1 MKKITLGVLFLAF
14 ASATLH
20 AQEPKEPLRNKNG
33 YLILPEKGDFA
44 IGFNTVPIFA
54 FFGNM
59 FNGNMNNNFMSQN
72 KFVSF
77 LDDNAIY
84 GKYFLSDKNAVRVDF
99 RLGIHSGKFRNDV
112 YNDYANSPDSLVVDA
127 VKLSTQRFTLGAAY
141 EWRVGKGRLQ
151 GVFGAGVFFKYAS
164 SVKARYEYGNAM
176 TNGNAAPTTTTW
188 DMAGN
193 VLASGPQ
200 AQRTLWSKGGNTCG
214 FGARGFVGVEYFVAP
229 KISLGAEFGWSAGY
243 SQTSAIKSQTES
255 FDSNSNTVVNTD
267 RTRSGSRFFDADTDN
282 FNGALYLMFHF

>member
-1 MKKITLGVLFLAF
+1 MRKYTLGVLMVLF
-14 ASATLH
+14 ASISVFG
-20 AQEPKEPLRNKNG
+20 QEPKEPLRNKNG
-33 YLILPEKGDFA
+33 YLILPEKGDYA

-84 GKYFLSDKNAVRVDF
+84 GKYFLTDKNAVRVDF
-99 RLGIHSGKFRNDV
+99 RLGIHSAKMRNDV
-112 YNDYANSPDSLVVDA
+112 YNDAVNSPDSLVVDA
-127 VKLSTQRFTLGAAY
+127 VKLNMQKFTLGLGY

-151 GVFGAGVFFKYAS
+151 CVFGGGVFYQYTSAIS
-164 SVKARYEYGNAM
+164 ARYEYGNAM

-188 DMAGN
+188 DLAGN
-193 VLASGPQ
+193 VLGTGPQ
-200 AQRTLWSKGGNTCG
+200 AQRALWSKGGNTNG
-214 FGARGFVGVEYFVAP
+214 FGLRGFVGVEYFVAP
-229 KISLGAEFGWSAGY
+229 KISLGAEFGWSAGLAF
-243 SQTSAIKSQTES
+243 TSKTKSMTES
-255 FDSNSNTVVNTD
+255 FDANSNTVVNTE
-267 RTRSGSRFFDADTDN
+267 RTRSGSRRFDADTDN